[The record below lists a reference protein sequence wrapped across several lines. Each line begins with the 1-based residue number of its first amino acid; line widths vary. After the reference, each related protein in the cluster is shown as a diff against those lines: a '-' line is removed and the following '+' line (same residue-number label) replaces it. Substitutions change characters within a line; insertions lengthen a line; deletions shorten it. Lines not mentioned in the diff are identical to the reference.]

1 MAKLVLS
8 DLGTV
13 SSIAAGFD
21 HTCAVKTDG
30 TTHCWGSDSSD
41 SAPTTSPNP
50 SRVPLDL
57 GIISTIEGGVIG
69 TLLSV
74 QVIVIPVASK
84 IMEKYNVGVTI
95 FMDKAQS
102 QQSFSNHI

>member
-8 DLGTV
+8 DLGTI
-13 SSIAAGFD
+13 SSIAAGFS

-50 SRVPLDL
+50 SRVPMDL
-57 GIISTIEGGVIG
+57 GIISTIEGGYWNATVG
-69 TLLSV
+69 
-74 QVIVIPVASK
+74 ASHSHTCGIKDNGK
-84 IMEKYNVGVTI
+84 IQCWGHDFYG
-95 FMDKAQS
+95 QS
-102 QQSFSNHI
+102 TVPAEFQ